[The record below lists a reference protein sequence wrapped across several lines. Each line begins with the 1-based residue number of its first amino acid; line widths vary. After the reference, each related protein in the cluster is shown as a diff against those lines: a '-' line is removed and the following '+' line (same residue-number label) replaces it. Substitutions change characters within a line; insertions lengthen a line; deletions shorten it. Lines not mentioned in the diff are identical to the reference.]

1 MEHHIKNIKISNYSY
16 DLPDERIAKYPLNK
30 RDLSK
35 LLFFE
40 DKQIK
45 HTRFKNLPG
54 LLEKDDLL
62 VFNNA
67 KVIQA
72 RLNFMKET
80 GAKIEIFCLEPYE
93 PSDYNLAFQTKE
105 NCRWKCMVG
114 NLKKWKSGNLNK
126 NIKINNTNYILS
138 AHKTGELDDSI
149 IVEFSWKPVNPVSK
163 KISFGDILDYAG
175 KTPLPP
181 YLNRAAEAK
190 DKTTY
195 QTVYAKQEGSV
206 AAPTAGLHFTGEVFD
221 DLRQKGIVCYELTLH
236 VGAGTFR
243 PVKSDTIGEHP
254 MHEEHF
260 RVEKSFLE
268 KISRH
273 KGRHIAVGTTSVRT
287 LESLYYLGVKIHQ
300 GADFADDLFLAQW
313 EAYSLPT
320 EISLEQS
327 FNVLL
332 NYMHEQGKEYIDAR
346 TQIIIVPGYKF
357 KVIDGLI
364 TNFHQPKSTLL
375 LLIAAV
381 IGAEWKKVYQYAME
395 NDFRFLSYG
404 DSSLFFVEQN

>member
-1 MEHHIKNIKISNYSY
+1 MEHKIKNIKISNYNY
-16 DLPDERIAKYPLNK
+16 DLPDERIAKYPLK
-30 RDLSK
+30 ERDASK

-45 HTRFKNLPG
+45 HTRFKNLPD
-54 LLEKDDLL
+54 LLEKNDLL

-72 RLNFMKET
+72 RLNFRKET
-80 GAKIEIFCLEPYE
+80 GAKIEIFCLEPYA
-93 PSDYNLAFQTKE
+93 PADYNLAFQAKE
-105 NCRWKCMVG
+105 SCQWKCLVG

-126 NIKINNTNYILS
+126 KIEINNTNYLLS
-138 AHKTGELDDSI
+138 ACKSAELDDSI
-149 IVEFSWKPVNPVSK
+149 VVEFSWKPEK
-163 KISFGDILDYAG
+163 KGVKNLSFGDILDYAG

-190 DKTTY
+190 DKITY

-206 AAPTAGLHFTGEVFD
+206 AAPTAGLHFTDKVFAG
-221 DLRQKGIVCYELTLH
+221 LRNKDIQSYELTLH

-268 KISRH
+268 KIALH
-273 KGRHIAVGTTSVRT
+273 KGRRIAVGTTSVRT
-287 LESLYYLGVKIHQ
+287 LESLYYLGVKLYQEGDSIS
-300 GADFADDLFLAQW
+300 DLSLAQW
-313 EAYSLPT
+313 EAYSLPE

-327 FNVLL
+327 FNALL
-332 NYMHEQGKEYIDAR
+332 EYMCKQNKEYIDAR

-381 IGAEWKKVYQYAME
+381 IGAEWKKVYQYALE

-404 DSSLFFVEQN
+404 DSSLFFVEA